1 MVNIDLSQFDNVP
14 AGMPP
19 PGVTPNLIDPPSRAA
34 LPKYFALTTLP
45 LMLVFLFLRLY
56 TRVAITRKFGIDDGE
71 LDLHRP
77 SIEFVCLFTDT
88 FTPFLRPLHPR
99 SCEFLNLNV
108 LPLE

>member
-77 SIEFVCLFTDT
+77 SFKFVCLLT
-88 FTPFLRPLHPR
+88 H
-99 SCEFLNLNV
+99 
-108 LPLE
+108 LPLLSGLCILAAVSFYTSTSCPLE